1 MTIVCIIAVSGNKR
15 DTCIRNSFAFPFFKL
30 AKSVAKLAFHLIYI
44 HTVYA
49 YVCVCVCA
57 RDFCVTLCHCVTVCA
72 AHHVRSEFAVRT
84 LVNVCTG
91 IIIHVYIC
99 TCILYYIHVRDLVF
113 TYSECISVCVC
124 MEWPRLCCWIYSHD
138 DTFTHSRILLFLFQQ
153 SEPLGEKPVKP
164 LRKAFRHRLNHSSDT
179 TAILQVCH

>member
-1 MTIVCIIAVSGNKR
+1 MTIFCIIAVSGNKR

-57 RDFCVTLCHCVTVCA
+57 RDFCATLCHCVTVCA
-72 AHHVRSEFAVRT
+72 AHRVRAEFAIRT

-91 IIIHVYIC
+91 MYVHVYC
-99 TCILYYIHVRDLVF
+99 TIYM
-113 TYSECISVCVC
+113 SV
-124 MEWPRLCCWIYSHD
+124 I
-138 DTFTHSRILLFLFQQ
+138 
-153 SEPLGEKPVKP
+153 
-164 LRKAFRHRLNHSSDT
+164 
-179 TAILQVCH
+179 